1 MELLHYKAIE
11 LSTHQHVWL
20 FMLLLLT
27 FFYRA
32 LHFLFSA
39 MSEYLPK
46 ERVLIVD
53 DDHEL
58 CELLVDYLEQE
69 DIACHF
75 VNDGLTGLE
84 EALIND
90 FSLVILDVM
99 LPGLN
104 GFEVLRSIRRSSQI
118 PVIMLTA
125 KGEDVDRIV
134 GLEMGAD
141 DYMAKPF
148 NPRELVA
155 RIRAIARRNNR
166 YAAQPEQQNLPVHLS
181 YGDVTL
187 DAGTRTVTQNGKI
200 ISLTSVE
207 FSMLQELLNNIGKVV
222 QRDQLAI
229 SVLGR
234 KLEEFDRS
242 IDVHISSLR
251 KKLGHQVNGIER
263 IKNVRGVGYQYT
275 TT

>member
-1 MELLHYKAIE
+1 
-11 LSTHQHVWL
+11 
-20 FMLLLLT
+20 
-27 FFYRA
+27 
-32 LHFLFSA
+32 

-84 EALIND
+84 EALTDD